1 MESGEWKAL
10 LTLIPEEHQNH
21 LVVMTTAGTEI
32 NIQTV
37 LRLEEKYLV
46 LRGRLAGTTDMGRI
60 FFLPLDRLDYLA
72 FQRALTEE
80 EILAILGGQP
90 MPGKEASESVP
101 AVAPTAAAGLAPS
114 QPEASAGPVPVA
126 GPTPPLPSPPRRLVC
141 WLDCRAEARSSSN
154 SDCGPQP
161 GVRQK
166 MGKAGRHSRG
176 PRRHGQLPRRV
187 LPMAEF
193 FQP

>member
-126 GPTPPLPSPPRRLVC
+126 GPTPPLPSPPRQAGLLARLPSRSQI
-141 WLDCRAEARSSSN
+141 LQQLRLRSAARSETEN
-154 SDCGPQP
+154 
-161 GVRQK
+161 
-166 MGKAGRHSRG
+166 
-176 PRRHGQLPRRV
+176 GQSGSP
-187 LPMAEF
+187 
-193 FQP
+193 